1 MKVIKKIILS
11 DEESKLFDK
20 FYALLR
26 DLQNKV
32 FNENLK
38 GLFADISELKD
49 KVANLRNNFDEE

>member
-11 DEESKLFDK
+11 DEENKLFDK

-49 KVANLRNNFDEE
+49 KVANLWNNFDKE

>member
-1 MKVIKKIILS
+1 MKLIKKIILS
-11 DEESKLFDK
+11 DEENKLFDK

-26 DLQNKV
+26 DLQNKA

-49 KVANLRNNFDEE
+49 KVANLWNNFDEE